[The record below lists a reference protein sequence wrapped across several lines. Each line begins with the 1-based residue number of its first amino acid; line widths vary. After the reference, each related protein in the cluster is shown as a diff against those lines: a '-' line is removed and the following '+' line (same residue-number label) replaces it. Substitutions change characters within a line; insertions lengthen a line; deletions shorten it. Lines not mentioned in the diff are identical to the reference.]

1 MSSNTTNPLQ
11 ILVIVA
17 STRPGRLGRPV
28 ADWFLDTIRSD
39 AARAGTIV
47 EVADLAEIGLPL
59 LDEPEEP
66 SSGVY
71 HHEHTRAWSR
81 RVAAADA
88 FVIVTPEYNY
98 GMPAVLKNA
107 LDYLYHE
114 WAWKPVGFVSY
125 GNTSAG
131 TRSVQMAKQVV
142 TTLRMMPIG
151 ATVALR
157 IADSVRDGQVLPGDD
172 RRDSTARG
180 VLAELSRVARALRP
194 LRRIADEEQAPEGP
208 VEGLGDEFTL
218 ARLTERDVAELLVLQ
233 RCCWVQEALANDTLE
248 LAPLHESLEEV
259 RAWSQT
265 WQVWGV
271 RRDGRLVAAVRART
285 HGSSWHVGRLMVAP
299 DQAGRGL
306 GSWLLAY
313 AEQQAPA
320 ETLDAEL
327 FTGHRSQRNIALYER
342 AGYTRTPTPNGNR
355 ATDDVRLIKRMRED
369 IVVHSRCDAT
379 RLDPPTTT
387 APAHTP
393 EELIERKASA

>member
-1 MSSNTTNPLQ
+1 MFIDMSSNAANPLQ
-11 ILVIVA
+11 VLVIVA

-39 AARAGTIV
+39 AGRAGTVV

-81 RVAAADA
+81 KVAAADA
-88 FVIVTPEYNY
+88 FVIVTPEYNH

-107 LDYLYHE
+107 LDFLCHE

-131 TRSVQMAKQVV
+131 TRSVQMTKQVV

-157 IADSVRDGQVLPGDD
+157 IADSVRDAQVVRGDE
-172 RRDSTARG
+172 RRDSAARG
-180 VLAELSRVARALRP
+180 VLAELSRVAHALRP
-194 LRRIADEEQAPEGP
+194 LRPIADHEQAPVGP
-208 VEGLGDEFTL
+208 VEGLTL
-218 ARLTERDVAELLVLQ
+218 APMTERDAAELLVLQ
-233 RCCWVQEALANDTLE
+233 RCCWVAEALANDTLE
-248 LAPLHESLEEV
+248 LAALRESLEEV
-259 RAWSQT
+259 RTWTHT
-265 WQVWGV
+265 WQVWCV
-271 RRDGRLVAAVRART
+271 RHDGRLIAAVRARAD
-285 HGSSWHVGRLMVAP
+285 GSSWHIGRLMVAP

-320 ETLDAEL
+320 EILETVL
-327 FTGHRSQRNIALYER
+327 FTGHRSHRNIELYER
-342 AGYTRTPTPNGNR
+342 AGYTRTATPDANG
-355 ATDDVRLIKRMRED
+355 ATDSVRLVKQTGEH
-369 IVVHSRCDAT
+369 VVAPGHCNVT
-379 RLDPPTTT
+379 HLDPPTTT
-387 APAHTP
+387 APAHAAK
-393 EELIERKASA
+393 ELTERKASA